1 MDPGAM
7 MSLPDQSAPKTALR
21 WPAPAKLNL
30 FLHVNGRRPDGYH
43 ELQTLFIFLD
53 HGDWLEFEPLADTD
67 LLTLSPAIPGVPDE
81 QNLIIRAARL
91 LQGRLPSPMG
101 AHIRLEKVLPMGGGI
116 GGGSSDAATTLVALN
131 HLWQAGLGEDE
142 LAQLGVQ
149 LGADVPVFVRG
160 RAAFAEG
167 VGEKLQPVEVPS
179 AWYLVLKPDC
189 HVATAAV
196 FQDPDLPRN
205 TPRMTLHNLLEGVWK
220 NDCELLVKKRHPE
233 VANALGW
240 LLEYAPSRMTGTG
253 ACVFAQFE
261 DEVAARKVL
270 ARVPEGWDGF
280 VAKGENISP
289 LFVTLQQVSD
299 WGIAKR

>member
-1 MDPGAM
+1 MAAIDKDSLMSAM
-7 MSLPDQSAPKTALR
+7 R

-43 ELQTLFIFLD
+43 ELQTLFIFLN
-53 HGDWLEFEPLADTD
+53 HGDWLEFEPLTDTN

-91 LQGRLPSPMG
+91 LQARLPSPQG

-131 HLWQAGLGEDE
+131 HLWQTGLSEDE
-142 LAQLGVQ
+142 LAELGVQ

-160 RAAFAEG
+160 KAAFAEG
-167 VGEKLQPVEVPS
+167 VGERLQPVELPS

-196 FQDPDLPRN
+196 FQDPDLPRD
-205 TPRMTLHNLLEGVWK
+205 TPKMALHNLLGGEWK

-261 DEVAARKVL
+261 DEVAAREVL
-270 ARVPEGWDGF
+270 AKVPKGWDGF

-289 LFVTLQQVSD
+289 LFAALQQVSD

>member
-1 MDPGAM
+1 M
-7 MSLPDQSAPKTALR
+7 MQDTIRQAPIR

-43 ELQTLFIFLD
+43 ELQTLFIFLN
-53 HGDWLEFEPLADTD
+53 HGDWLEFEPIPGSDQ
-67 LLTLSPAIPGVPDE
+67 LTLSPAIPGVPDE

-91 LQGRLPSPMG
+91 LQSRLASPQG

-131 HLWQAGLGEDE
+131 HLWQAGLSEDE
-142 LAQLGVQ
+142 LAELGVQ

-160 RAAFAEG
+160 KAAFAEG
-167 VGEKLQPVEVPS
+167 VGERLQQIEVPD

-205 TPRMTLHNLLEGVWK
+205 TPKMTLDNLLAGEWK

>member
-1 MDPGAM
+1 M
-7 MSLPDQSAPKTALR
+7 TAIR

-53 HGDWLEFEPLADTD
+53 YGDWLEFEPLPGTS
-67 LLTLSPAIPGVPDE
+67 LLTLSPAIPGLPDE

-131 HLWQAGLGEDE
+131 HLWQAGLSEDE
-142 LAQLGVQ
+142 LAELGVQ

-196 FQDPDLPRN
+196 FQDPELPRN

-289 LFVTLQQVSD
+289 LFATLQQVSD

>member
-1 MDPGAM
+1 MH
-7 MSLPDQSAPKTALR
+7 DQAPIR

-43 ELQTLFIFLD
+43 ELQTLFIFLN
-53 HGDWLEFEPLADTD
+53 HGDWLEFEPLTGSDQ
-67 LLTLSPAIPGVPDE
+67 LTLSPAIPGVPDE

-91 LQGRLPSPMG
+91 LQSRLASPQG

-131 HLWQAGLGEDE
+131 HLWQAGLSEDE
-142 LAQLGVQ
+142 LAELGVQ

-160 RAAFAEG
+160 KAAFAEG
-167 VGEKLQPVEVPS
+167 VGERLQQIAVPD

-205 TPRMTLHNLLEGVWK
+205 TPKMTLDNLLAGEWK

-253 ACVFAQFE
+253 ACVFARFE
-261 DEVAARKVL
+261 DELAARKVL
-270 ARVPEGWDGF
+270 ARVPKGWDGF

>member
-1 MDPGAM
+1 M
-7 MSLPDQSAPKTALR
+7 QQI
-21 WPAPAKLNL
+21 
-30 FLHVNGRRPDGYH
+30 
-43 ELQTLFIFLD
+43 E
-53 HGDWLEFEPLADTD
+53 
-67 LLTLSPAIPGVPDE
+67 VPD
-81 QNLIIRAARL
+81 
-91 LQGRLPSPMG
+91 
-101 AHIRLEKVLPMGGGI
+101 
-116 GGGSSDAATTLVALN
+116 
-131 HLWQAGLGEDE
+131 
-142 LAQLGVQ
+142 
-149 LGADVPVFVRG
+149 
-160 RAAFAEG
+160 
-167 VGEKLQPVEVPS
+167 

-205 TPRMTLHNLLEGVWK
+205 TPKMTLDNLLAGEWK

-253 ACVFAQFE
+253 ACVFARFE
-261 DEVAARKVL
+261 DEMAARKVL

>member
-1 MDPGAM
+1 M
-7 MSLPDQSAPKTALR
+7 MHDQAPIR

-43 ELQTLFIFLD
+43 ELQTLFIFLN
-53 HGDWLEFEPLADTD
+53 HGDWLEFEPIPSSDQ
-67 LLTLSPAIPGVPDE
+67 LTLSPAIPGVPDE

-91 LQGRLPSPMG
+91 LQSRLASPQG
-101 AHIRLEKVLPMGGGI
+101 AHVRLEKVLPMGGGI

-131 HLWQAGLGEDE
+131 HLWQAGLSEDE
-142 LAQLGVQ
+142 LAELGVQ

-160 RAAFAEG
+160 KAAFAEG
-167 VGEKLQPVEVPS
+167 VGERLQPVEVPD

-205 TPRMTLHNLLEGVWK
+205 TPKMTLDNLLAGEWK

-240 LLEYAPSRMTGTG
+240 LS
-253 ACVFAQFE
+253 
-261 DEVAARKVL
+261 
-270 ARVPEGWDGF
+270 
-280 VAKGENISP
+280 
-289 LFVTLQQVSD
+289 TL
-299 WGIAKR
+299 R

>member
-1 MDPGAM
+1 M
-7 MSLPDQSAPKTALR
+7 MSLPDQSAPKTPLR

-91 LQGRLPSPMG
+91 LQRRLPSPMG

-142 LAQLGVQ
+142 LAELGVQ

>member
-1 MDPGAM
+1 M
-7 MSLPDQSAPKTALR
+7 MQDTIRQAPIR

-30 FLHVNGRRPDGYH
+30 FLHINGRRPDGYH
-43 ELQTLFIFLD
+43 ELQTLFIFLN

-81 QNLIIRAARL
+81 QNLVIRAARL
-91 LQGRLPSPMG
+91 LQARLPSPMG

-131 HLWQAGLGEDE
+131 HLWQAGLDEEE

-167 VGEKLQPVEVPS
+167 VGEKLQPVGLPS

-196 FQDPDLPRN
+196 FQDPELPRD

-270 ARVPEGWDGF
+270 ASVPEGWDGF

>member
-1 MDPGAM
+1 M
-7 MSLPDQSAPKTALR
+7 MSLPDQSAPMTAIR

-43 ELQTLFIFLD
+43 ELQTLFIFLN

-116 GGGSSDAATTLVALN
+116 GGGSSDEATTLVALN
-131 HLWQAGLGEDE
+131 HLWQAGLSEDE
-142 LAQLGVQ
+142 LAELGVQ

-196 FQDPDLPRN
+196 FQDPELPRN

>member
-1 MDPGAM
+1 M
-7 MSLPDQSAPKTALR
+7 MHDQAPIR

-43 ELQTLFIFLD
+43 ELQTLFIFLN
-53 HGDWLEFEPLADTD
+53 HGDWLEFEPLTGSDQ
-67 LLTLSPAIPGVPDE
+67 LTLSPAITGVPDE

-91 LQGRLPSPMG
+91 LQSRLASPQG

-131 HLWQAGLGEDE
+131 HLWQAGLSEDE
-142 LAQLGVQ
+142 LAELGVQ

-160 RAAFAEG
+160 KAAFAEG
-167 VGEKLQPVEVPS
+167 VGERLQQIAVPD

-205 TPRMTLHNLLEGVWK
+205 TPKMTLDNLLAGEWK

-253 ACVFAQFE
+253 ACVFARFE
-261 DEVAARKVL
+261 DELAARKVL
-270 ARVPEGWDGF
+270 ARVPKGWDGF

>member
-1 MDPGAM
+1 MH
-7 MSLPDQSAPKTALR
+7 DQAPIR

-43 ELQTLFIFLD
+43 ELQTLFIFLN
-53 HGDWLEFEPLADTD
+53 HGDWLEFEPLTGSDQ
-67 LLTLSPAIPGVPDE
+67 LTLSPAITGVPDE

-91 LQGRLPSPMG
+91 LQSRLASPQG

-131 HLWQAGLGEDE
+131 HLWQAGLSEDE
-142 LAQLGVQ
+142 LAELGVQ

-160 RAAFAEG
+160 KAAFAEG
-167 VGEKLQPVEVPS
+167 VGERLQQIAVPD

-205 TPRMTLHNLLEGVWK
+205 TPKMTLDNLLAGEWK

-253 ACVFAQFE
+253 ACVFARFE
-261 DEVAARKVL
+261 DELAARKVL
-270 ARVPEGWDGF
+270 ARVPKGWDGF

>member
-1 MDPGAM
+1 M
-7 MSLPDQSAPKTALR
+7 MSLPDQSAPKTPLR

-142 LAQLGVQ
+142 LAELGVQ

-220 NDCELLVKKRHPE
+220 NDCELLVK
-233 VANALGW
+233 
-240 LLEYAPSRMTGTG
+240 
-253 ACVFAQFE
+253 
-261 DEVAARKVL
+261 
-270 ARVPEGWDGF
+270 
-280 VAKGENISP
+280 
-289 LFVTLQQVSD
+289 
-299 WGIAKR
+299 

>member
-1 MDPGAM
+1 MTTAD
-7 MSLPDQSAPKTALR
+7 KTPTR

-53 HGDWLEFEPLADTD
+53 HGDWLEFEVIPDSD
-67 LLTLSPAIPGVPDE
+67 RLTLSPAIPGVPDE

-91 LQGRLPSPMG
+91 LQARLPTPQG
-101 AHIRLEKVLPMGGGI
+101 AHIKLDKILPMGGGI

-131 HLWQAGLGEDE
+131 HLWQAGLSQDE

-160 RAAFAEG
+160 HAAFAEG
-167 VGEKLQPVEVPS
+167 VGEKLQPVELPS

-196 FQDPDLPRN
+196 FQDPDLPRD
-205 TPRMTLHNLLEGVWK
+205 TPKMTLPELLAKKWLQEGGWK

-261 DEVAARKVL
+261 DEMAARKVL

>member
-1 MDPGAM
+1 M
-7 MSLPDQSAPKTALR
+7 MHDQAPIR

-43 ELQTLFIFLD
+43 ELQTLFIFLN
-53 HGDWLEFEPLADTD
+53 HGDWLEFEPIPGSDQ
-67 LLTLSPAIPGVPDE
+67 LTLSPAIPGVPDE

-91 LQGRLPSPMG
+91 LQSRLASPQG

-131 HLWQAGLGEDE
+131 HLWQAGLSEDE
-142 LAQLGVQ
+142 LAELGVQ

-160 RAAFAEG
+160 KAAFAEG
-167 VGEKLQPVEVPS
+167 VGERLQPVEVPD

-205 TPRMTLHNLLEGVWK
+205 TPKMTLDNLLAGEWK

-253 ACVFAQFE
+253 ACLFAEFE
-261 DEVAARKVL
+261 DERSARAVL
-270 ARVPEGWDGF
+270 ATMPEWLQGF
-280 VAKGENISP
+280 VARSVNLSP
-289 LFVTLQQVSD
+289 LHTALQQVCE
-299 WGIAKR
+299 GKQAPA

>member
-1 MDPGAM
+1 M
-7 MSLPDQSAPKTALR
+7 MEQPSRHQAIR

-30 FLHVNGRRPDGYH
+30 FLHVNGRRADGYH
-43 ELQTLFIFLD
+43 ELQTLFIFLS
-53 HGDWLEFEPLADTD
+53 HGDWLTFEPLEGTS

-91 LQGRLPSPMG
+91 LQARLQNPQG

-131 HLWQAGLGEDE
+131 HLWQAGLSEDE
-142 LAQLGVQ
+142 LAELGVQ

-167 VGEKLQPVEVPS
+167 VGERLQPVEVPS

-205 TPRMTLHNLLEGVWK
+205 TPKMALHNLLDGEWK
-220 NDCELLVKKRHPE
+220 NDCESLVKKRHPE

-261 DEVAARKVL
+261 DEKAARKVL
-270 ARVPEGWDGF
+270 AKVPEGWDGF

-289 LFVTLQQVSD
+289 LFATLQQVSD

>member
-1 MDPGAM
+1 M
-7 MSLPDQSAPKTALR
+7 MQDTIRQAPIR

-53 HGDWLEFEPLADTD
+53 HGDWLEFDPLSGTS

-131 HLWQAGLGEDE
+131 HLWQAGLSEDE
-142 LAQLGVQ
+142 LAELGVQ

-196 FQDPDLPRN
+196 FQDPELPRN
-205 TPRMTLHNLLEGVWK
+205 TPRMTLHNLLEGAWK

>member
-1 MDPGAM
+1 M

-101 AHIRLEKVLPMGGGI
+101 AHIRFEKVLPMGGGI
-116 GGGSSDAATTLVALN
+116 GGGPSDAATTLVALN

>member
-1 MDPGAM
+1 M
-7 MSLPDQSAPKTALR
+7 MQDTIRQAPIR

-53 HGDWLEFEPLADTD
+53 YGDWLEFEPLPGTS
-67 LLTLSPAIPGVPDE
+67 LLTLSPTIPGVPDE

-131 HLWQAGLGEDE
+131 HLWQAGLSEDE
-142 LAQLGVQ
+142 LAELGVQ

-196 FQDPDLPRN
+196 FQDPELPRN

-253 ACVFAQFE
+253 ACVFARFE
-261 DEVAARKVL
+261 DEMAARKVL